1 MEQVVGI
8 VGLGIMG
15 GAMARNLLG
24 AGWRVFGVDP
34 HRPSASALEA
44 DGVTVLADAG
54 ALARAVPL
62 IMTSLATPEAL
73 HATAAAIAG
82 SGTPGRVVV
91 VEASTMA
98 LDDKVTFE
106 RTLQAAG
113 HVTLDCP
120 ISGTGSQAIRRDL
133 VVYASGATAEIDAL
147 RPFFGAFTRAV
158 HDLGAYGNG
167 SRMKFVANLLVAIH
181 NVAAAE
187 AMVLGIKAGLDP
199 HRIAELVSAGVG
211 TSRVFDLR
219 APMMAD
225 NNYDAA
231 TMKVSVWQKDMAVI
245 AEFAA
250 SLGAPTPLLNATV
263 PIYDSAIAA
272 GQGAQDTASVC
283 AVLERMGGV
292 VRKTAA

>member
-1 MEQVVGI
+1 MEQVVGV

-15 GAMARNLLG
+15 GAMARNLMA
-24 AGWRVFGVDP
+24 AGWRVFGYDP
-34 HRPSASALEA
+34 HAPTASALEA
-44 DGVTVLADAG
+44 DGVTLVADAG
-54 ALARAVPL
+54 VLAREAPL
-62 IMTSLATPEAL
+62 IMTSLATPAAL
-73 HATAAAIAG
+73 HATAAAIAAAG
-82 SGTPGRVVV
+82 APHRVV

-98 LDDKVTFE
+98 LDDKMAFAQ
-106 RTLQAAG
+106 TLQAAG
-113 HVTLDCP
+113 HITLDCP
-120 ISGTGSQAIRRDL
+120 ISGTGSQAVRCDL
-133 VVYASGATAEIDAL
+133 VVYASGVTAEIDAL

-187 AMVLGIKAGLDP
+187 AMVLGMKAGLDP

-225 NNYDAA
+225 DSYDAA

-245 AEFAA
+245 SAFAA
-250 SLGAPTPLLNATV
+250 SLGAPTPLLSATV
-263 PIYDSAIAA
+263 PIYDSAMAA

-292 VRKTAA
+292 VR